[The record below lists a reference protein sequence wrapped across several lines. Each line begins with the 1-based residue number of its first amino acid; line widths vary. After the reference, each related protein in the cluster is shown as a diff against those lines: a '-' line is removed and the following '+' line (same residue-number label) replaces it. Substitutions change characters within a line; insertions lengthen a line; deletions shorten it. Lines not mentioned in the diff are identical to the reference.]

1 MSKLLTALIC
11 MVGKNYEEREKR
23 LLCKRL
29 KAESAGPLLA
39 NRTSVC
45 MVTSPRAQLCL
56 LEAPRKAARPEALCD
71 PSPGARRSDSVFLM
85 QELKPSRCHRHM

>member
-39 NRTSVC
+39 TGPLS
-45 MVTSPRAQLCL
+45 AW
-56 LEAPRKAARPEALCD
+56 
-71 PSPGARRSDSVFLM
+71 
-85 QELKPSRCHRHM
+85 